1 MSLED
6 DIRYGPSPDDI
17 WEAKLKRCRKEGHD
31 LQAEVTLAGQEI
43 LRCLRCDTEFMEVV
57 A

>member
-1 MSLED
+1 MSIED
-6 DIRYGPSPDDI
+6 DIRYAPTIDDI
-17 WEAKLKRCRKEGHD
+17 FEAKLKRCRREGHD
-31 LQAEVTLAGQEI
+31 LQAEVTLGGQEV